1 MHPSN
6 APTPVRTKF
15 EKRSTYDVGCPVFAR
30 DYRPTHSPW
39 AEARVVRRV
48 GRVMYEV
55 EVGSDRWQ
63 RHRNQLRKRLA
74 PDRPSTESNIPLDI
88 LLDTFNLP
96 ATPPKEKPQQQAE
109 TRPRRWPIRERRVTV
124 RMQVDP
130 RKARY

>member
-1 MHPSN
+1 MHRHQYGQSLKSN
-6 APTPVRTKF
+6 PRTKW
-15 EKRSTYDVGCPVFAR
+15 DVRCLPVIT
-30 DYRPTHSPW
+30 DRPIVHRQ
-39 AEARVVRRV
+39 ARVVKRV

-96 ATPPKEKPQQQAE
+96 ATPPQEKPQQQTE
-109 TRPRRWPIRERRVTV
+109 TRPRRWPIRERRATV